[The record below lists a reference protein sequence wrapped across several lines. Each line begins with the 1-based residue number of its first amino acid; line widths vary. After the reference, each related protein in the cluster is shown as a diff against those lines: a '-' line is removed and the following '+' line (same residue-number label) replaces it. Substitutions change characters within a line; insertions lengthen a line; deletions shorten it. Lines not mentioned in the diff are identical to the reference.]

1 MADRPLVVLNEYSGD
16 GSKVV
21 DAVRSAGGQ
30 EFNLLCVG
38 NLDWNHD
45 MSPWDSPPV
54 FKGDTPC
61 TGGAD
66 DYLGLLTEEMVPKAL
81 ELVNGRPSSMGIA
94 GYSLAGLLA
103 IYSIYRCD
111 MFDRVASMSG
121 SMWFPGFIDFV
132 ADHEPVRRPDRIYI
146 SLGDAERNTR
156 NPLLKTVQDK
166 TERLV
171 SHYRET
177 GLDVIWE
184 LNSGNHFRDADLR
197 CAKGINS
204 LISDDIW

>member
-81 ELVNGRPSSMGIA
+81 ELVNGTPSSMGIA
-94 GYSLAGLLA
+94 GYSLAGLFA

-132 ADHEPVRRPDRIYI
+132 AGHEPVRRPDRIYI

-156 NPLLKTVQDK
+156 NSLLKTVQDR

-171 SHYRET
+171 SHYREA